1 MNSKMTNWVL
11 GSVMAMAVLAAPLS
25 TRASDGST
33 NLPTAPQPAPLH
45 KRQPALPYHGKVV
58 AVDTKAKTLTVGTM
72 VLLVSNHT
80 HIVKDG
86 QPATLEQGVIGE
98 YVNGAYRKSDDGK
111 LRAISINFGA
121 HGEIKHRQPAAATN
135 ALATPN

>member
-1 MNSKMTNWVL
+1 
-11 GSVMAMAVLAAPLS
+11 LAAPLS
-25 TRASDGST
+25 TRADGST

-45 KRQPALPYHGKVV
+45 KRQPTFPYHGKLV

-80 HIVKDG
+80 RIVKDG
-86 QPATLEQGVIGE
+86 QPGMLEQGVVGE

-111 LRAISINFGA
+111 LHAVSINFGA
-121 HGEIKHRQPAAATN
+121 HAAIKPRQPAATTN
-135 ALATPN
+135 AAATPN